1 MQNKYI
7 HWFNLAACLPPGRDP
22 TSVPSSQEDT
32 MLSLR
37 LLRYAFYTLT
47 ILPLL
52 CPAYG
57 DEDVH
62 PEEHAHHAYGSTG
75 HEDYSPLGVMG
86 NHVHQAGEA
95 MFSYRYGIMEMN
107 GNLDGSTSVSTQDI
121 LDAGFMMAPTSMRME
136 MHMLGAMY
144 AASDSI
150 TLMAMLP
157 LKRIEM
163 SSRMPM
169 PANPSMTMTRQAK
182 TSGAG
187 DLKLAGILPLWATAD
202 HSRTLILNA
211 GLSIPTGSIKET
223 GPGMNAGETMRLPY
237 PMQLGSGTFDL
248 LPGLTYLAEK
258 DDWSWGTQATS
269 VIRLGENGEGYSLGN
284 RFQATAWYSHKLSDT
299 LSASARIEGSTW
311 GNIDGQDDEL
321 TPAPGE
327 NWMSPNA
334 RANLRGGERIDILF
348 GFNIF
353 LDTDKWKEWDRL
365 FIDKDSGQLYQ
376 AKPKENSTD
385 KETRLAIEIGF
396 PVHQDLDGPQM
407 ENAWRLMA
415 GVHVSF

>member
-1 MQNKYI
+1 MLNKI
-7 HWFNLAACLPPGRDP
+7 LLSTFCTLAIMLPP
-22 TSVPSSQEDT
+22 
-32 MLSLR
+32 
-37 LLRYAFYTLT
+37 
-47 ILPLL
+47 
-52 CPAYG
+52 CPASG
-57 DEDVH
+57 DEHVH
-62 PEEHAHHAYGSTG
+62 PEEHAHGSTE
-75 HEDYSPLGVMG
+75 HIDYSPLGVMG
-86 NHVHQAGEA
+86 NHVHQVGEA

-107 GNLDGSTSVSTQDI
+107 GNLNGSTAVSTQDI

-187 DLKLAGILPLWATAD
+187 DLKLAGILPLWATDD

-284 RFQATAWYSHKLSDT
+284 RFQATAWYARKLSDM
-299 LSASARIEGSTW
+299 LSASARIEGVTW
-311 GNIDGQDDEL
+311 GNIDGQD
-321 TPAPGE
+321 TAM
-327 NWMSPNA
+327 NQMMSPNA
-334 RANLRGGERIDILF
+334 RADLRGGERVDILF
-348 GFNIF
+348 GLNIF
-353 LDTDKWKEWDRL
+353 LDTDKWDKWDRL
-365 FIDKDSGQLYQ
+365 FVDKDNGQLLQ
-376 AKPKENSTD
+376 AKPKENSMD
-385 KETRLAIEIGF
+385 KETRLGIEIGF

-407 ENAWRLMA
+407 ESDWRLMV
-415 GVHVSF
+415 GLQVSF

>member
-1 MQNKYI
+1 MPNKY
-7 HWFNLAACLPPGRDP
+7 
-22 TSVPSSQEDT
+22 
-32 MLSLR
+32 LS
-37 LLRYAFYTLT
+37 YAFFTLA

-52 CPAYG
+52 VPAYC
-57 DEDVH
+57 DEHVH
-62 PEEHAHHAYGSTG
+62 PDGHAHGSTG
-75 HEDYSPLGVMG
+75 PGHDDNSPLGVMG
-86 NHVHQAGEA
+86 DHTHQAGEA

-107 GNLDGSTSVSTQDI
+107 GYLDGSTPASTQDI

-136 MHMLGAMY
+136 MHMMGAMY

-169 PANPSMTMTRQAK
+169 PNMPNMTMTRKAK

-187 DLKLAGILPLWATAD
+187 DLKLAGLFPLWAAD
-202 HSRTLILNA
+202 DHNRTLILNA

-223 GPGMNAGETMRLPY
+223 GPGMNGGETMRLPY

-248 LPGLTYLAEK
+248 LPGLTYIAEK
-258 DDWSWGTQATS
+258 FGGSWGTQVAS
-269 VIRLGENGEGYSLGN
+269 VIHLGENGEGYSLGN
-284 RFQATAWYSHKLSDT
+284 RFQATTWYSRKLSDT

-311 GNIDGQDDEL
+311 GNIDGQDAEMN
-321 TPAPGE
+321 PMM
-327 NWMSPNA
+327 NMSPNA
-334 RANLRGGERIDILF
+334 RANLRGGERVDILF
-348 GFNIF
+348 GLNIF
-353 LDTDKWKEWDRL
+353 LDTDRWDKWDRL
-365 FIDKDSGQLYQ
+365 FIDKDNGQLLQ
-376 AKPKENSTD
+376 AKPQENSMD

-407 ENAWRLMA
+407 ESDWRLMV
-415 GVHVSF
+415 GLQVSF

>member
-1 MQNKYI
+1 MLNKI
-7 HWFNLAACLPPGRDP
+7 LLSTFCTLAIMLP
-22 TSVPSSQEDT
+22 
-32 MLSLR
+32 
-37 LLRYAFYTLT
+37 
-47 ILPLL
+47 L
-52 CPAYG
+52 CPASG
-57 DEDVH
+57 DEHVH
-62 PEEHAHHAYGSTG
+62 PEEHAHGSTE
-75 HEDYSPLGVMG
+75 HIDYSPLGVMG

-107 GNLDGSTSVSTQDI
+107 GNLDGSSPASTQDI

-169 PANPSMTMTRQAK
+169 PGNPNMTMTRQAK

-187 DLKLAGILPLWATAD
+187 DLKLAGILPLWATDD

-284 RFQATAWYSHKLSDT
+284 RLQATAWYSRKLSDM
-299 LSASARIEGSTW
+299 LSASARIEGVTW
-311 GNIDGQDDEL
+311 GNIDGQD
-321 TPAPGE
+321 TAM
-327 NWMSPNA
+327 NQMMSPNA
-334 RANLRGGERIDILF
+334 RADLRGGERVDILF
-348 GFNIF
+348 GLNIF
-353 LDTDKWKEWDRL
+353 LDTDKWDKWDRL
-365 FIDKDSGQLYQ
+365 FVDKDNGQLLQ
-376 AKPKENSTD
+376 AKPKENSMD
-385 KETRLAIEIGF
+385 KETKLGIEIGF

-407 ENAWRLMA
+407 ESDWRLMV
-415 GVHVSF
+415 GLQVSF